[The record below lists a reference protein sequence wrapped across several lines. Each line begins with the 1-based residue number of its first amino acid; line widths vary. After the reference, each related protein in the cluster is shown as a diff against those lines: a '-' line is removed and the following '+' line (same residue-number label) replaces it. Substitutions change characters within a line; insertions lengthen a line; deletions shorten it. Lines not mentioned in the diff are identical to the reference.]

1 MSMMDERFMEITFTG
16 GRKMKF
22 KFPVQATDET
32 VVQRIEEFL
41 KQPSVTLSAEGV
53 LYFIPTSSIEFI
65 TVTPAPKKILRTV
78 IRAAKL
84 IK

>member
-1 MSMMDERFMEITFTG
+1 MSMMGERYMEITFTG
-16 GRKMKF
+16 GRKMNF

-41 KQPSVTLSAEGV
+41 KLPSVTLSSEGV
-53 LYFIPTSSIEFI
+53 LYFIPISSIEMI
-65 TVTPAPKKILRTV
+65 TVTPAPKKIPRTV

-84 IK
+84 VQ